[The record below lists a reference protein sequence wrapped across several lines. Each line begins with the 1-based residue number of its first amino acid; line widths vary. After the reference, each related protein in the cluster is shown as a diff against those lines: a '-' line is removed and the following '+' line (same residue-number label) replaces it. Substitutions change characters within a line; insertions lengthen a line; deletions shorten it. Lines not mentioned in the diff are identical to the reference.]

1 MLWGKWTHA
10 IWDPISKESYLF
22 GAGEGAGPFFIYQA
36 VEKLI
41 GFGV

>member
-1 MLWGKWTHA
+1 M
-10 IWDPISKESYLF
+10 ISEILYLRSLIYL
-22 GAGEGAGPFFIYQA
+22 GLEEGQVYFFIYQA

>member
-1 MLWGKWTHA
+1 MLREKWAHDL
-10 IWDPISKESYLF
+10 WDLISKESYLF
-22 GAGEGAGPFFIYQA
+22 GAGGGAGLFFIYQA

>member
-10 IWDPISKESYLF
+10 LWDLISESYLF
-22 GAGEGAGPFFIYQA
+22 GAGGEAGLFSYQA